1 MKLNSEQKVI
11 LVSTL
16 LIAIVVYYSVFKK
29 QVYDFEETSSVTGKD
44 ALYILKEWKEK
55 FDTKDLDGITNL
67 YTSEAILVSTFDGI
81 MKGRNEIKDYFDDLF
96 EKQNL
101 KVEFIGKPHIGVV
114 SDLTIFT
121 GVYVFSYTNK
131 DGSYAETKARYSI
144 LCKLFNGK
152 LFIIKQHSS
161 AFHK

>member
-1 MKLNSEQKVI
+1 MKLNNEQKVLI
-11 LVSTL
+11 VSSL
-16 LIAIVVYYSVFKK
+16 LIATVLFYSVLKNY
-29 QVYDFEETSSVTGKD
+29 VYDFEQTSSATGED
-44 ALYILKEWKEK
+44 ALYILKKWKEK
-55 FDTKDLDGITNL
+55 FDNKDLEGITNL
-67 YTSEAILVSTFDGI
+67 YSSEAILVSTYDGI

-131 DGSYAETKARYSI
+131 DGSYVETKARYSI

-152 LFIIKQHSS
+152 LLIIKQHSS